1 MQEVDDLLQ
10 GFLGLIL
17 PGHILEGDAGGLL
30 HIDLGVGFAY
40 TADAAKAA
48 APGLAHQTHDQHERA
63 HDEDG
68 GQNILDHDHQ
78 EGAHLGLIEAGIGH
92 IVRLQQGEQIGVG
105 EVHSVQRQAGVLGL
119 GVGFCLRLAAGGDLL
134 GEDVA
139 VHRRDVDGAV
149 LEQHL
154 VHLILFDHGDHLAVF
169 DLVAAGL
176 VGGVAVVG
184 VEIVER
190 HRQHQ
195 RPRDQRQHAAEIA
208 LAVLSAAVVVIV
220 AAIVVCHIIIL
231 RLTCEGA
238 VNFNQYTTPARK
250 SQGKGLRFS
259 CKISMNP
266 PLYW

>member
-1 MQEVDDLLQ
+1 M
-10 GFLGLIL
+10 
-17 PGHILEGDAGGLL
+17 LL
-30 HIDLGVGFAY
+30 H
-40 TADAAKAA
+40 
-48 APGLAHQTHDQHERA
+48 Q
-63 HDEDG
+63 
-68 GQNILDHDHQ
+68 GQQLC
-78 EGAHLGLIEAGIGH
+78 
-92 IVRLQQGEQIGVG
+92 VG
-105 EVHSVQRQAGVLGL
+105 EVGGVQRQAGILALLIGL
-119 GVGFCLRLAAGGDLL
+119 CLRLAAGGDLL
-134 GEDVA
+134 GVHIA

-154 VHLILFDHGDHLAVF
+154 VHLILFDHGDHVAVF
-169 DLVAAGL
+169 DLVAAGF

-208 LAVLSAAVVVIV
+208 LAVLSAAVVVI

-231 RLTCEGA
+231 RLTCEGT